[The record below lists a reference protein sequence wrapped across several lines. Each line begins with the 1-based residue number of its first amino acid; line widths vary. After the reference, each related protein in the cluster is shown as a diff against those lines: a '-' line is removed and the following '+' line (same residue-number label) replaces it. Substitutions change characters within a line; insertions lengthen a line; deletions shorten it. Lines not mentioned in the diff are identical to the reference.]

1 MNKRVLLFFV
11 FMAGFVATFTVGSKM
26 QVDEDEA
33 QAFLE
38 KFNKLVDSLQEG
50 NFSLE
55 IFSHNAKIALP
66 MFLPGLGIGWGIFSA
81 FSTGMAIAALQT
93 GNPIL
98 SGMPSFAVL
107 VTPFGIMEI
116 AAYSI
121 GMSRS
126 LLLITQ
132 IMKKNLTKRDV
143 RFAIIEIGIV
153 VGLLL
158 AGAFIEAQMI
168 ESATELTKPKI

>member
-1 MNKRVLLFFV
+1 MKKRILLFFV
-11 FMAGFVATFTVGSKM
+11 FMSVFAASFTVGSKM
-26 QVDEDEA
+26 QLGEEESKTFVDD
-33 QAFLE
+33 FNRLLE
-38 KFNKLVDSLQEG
+38 TMKGG
-50 NFSLE
+50 NFSIE
-55 IFSHNAKIALP
+55 IFFHNSQIALP
-66 MFLPGLGIGWGIFSA
+66 MFLPGLGVGWGIFSA

-107 VTPFGIMEI
+107 MTPFGIMET

-132 IMKKNLTKRDV
+132 IMKKNMTKRDV
-143 RFAIIEIGIV
+143 KFTFIEVGIV

-158 AGAFIEAQMI
+158 AGAFVEAQMI
-168 ESATELTKPKI
+168 ESTTELTN